1 MDVNSLLDAL
11 FPGGHAVRRDD
22 LLLVGSGQSGG
33 DTVAVVGTAEAT
45 PIGVEVALGLAGEV
59 LRIIHEHPRRPILL
73 LVDTTGQR
81 LSRRDELLGINRFLS
96 HLAKCIEVAR
106 LRRHRVVS
114 LVYSQAV
121 SGGYLASGML
131 ADACFALPDAEIRV
145 MSLPAMARVTKI
157 PQQKL
162 EALSRSSPVFAPG
175 VTNYLK
181 MGGLDALWAGELAG
195 CLASALRESP
205 SGDRRRELGEQRGGR
220 QQARAVAQ
228 RVRTDEIN

>member
-1 MDVNSLLDAL
+1 
-11 FPGGHAVRRDD
+11 
-22 LLLVGSGQSGG
+22 
-33 DTVAVVGTAEAT
+33 
-45 PIGVEVALGLAGEV
+45 
-59 LRIIHEHPRRPILL
+59 
-73 LVDTTGQR
+73 
-81 LSRRDELLGINRFLS
+81 
-96 HLAKCIEVAR
+96 
-106 LRRHRVVS
+106 
-114 LVYSQAV
+114 
-121 SGGYLASGML
+121 
-131 ADACFALPDAEIRV
+131 

-181 MGGLDALWAGELAG
+181 MGGLEALWEGELAG
-195 CLASALRESP
+195 RLASALRESP